1 MQRTGLGLLI
11 LVVVLVAACA
21 DPDRATT
28 TTTSD
33 SMPASE
39 SSTTTQP
46 LIAGCPANEQFFES
60 DLVGDSDNTGSDS
73 ATIGLISW
81 RAEEACETFEI
92 EFESTEG
99 APATTPPT
107 VSARFLDGI
116 GVLRVSTSAGD
127 TVITDQIVETPLVAR
142 LYVVRAIDGGT
153 FIDFHLAAPAQARI
167 ELDNSPARLTLE
179 LQPGIIEYS
188 STPTITD
195 QLVLISPGEGSEV
208 PLSLNVSG
216 YTRQLDSDLLLIATQ
231 GNEVIDQVSAT
242 TASTNAAWGAF
253 GGSLELTPGETR
265 LFVGTED
272 AESGGFDGLSIDF
285 QAG

>member
-39 SSTTTQP
+39 STTTTQP
-46 LIAGCPANEQFFES
+46 LIAGCPVDEQFFENG
-60 DLVGDSDNTGSDS
+60 LVDESDNTGSDS

-81 RAEEACETFEI
+81 EAEEACETFEI
-92 EFESTEG
+92 EFESAEG
-99 APATTPPT
+99 APATTPPS
-107 VSARFLDGI
+107 VSARFLDEI
-116 GVLRVSTSAGD
+116 GVLRVSTSAND
-127 TVITDQIVETPLVAR
+127 TVITDQLVETLLVDR

-153 FIDFHLAAPAQARI
+153 FIDFHLAGPAQARI

-179 LQPGIIEYS
+179 LQPGIIEYNS
-188 STPTITD
+188 APTITD
-195 QLVLISPGEGSEV
+195 QLVLISPVEDSEV
-208 PLSLNVSG
+208 PLGLSVSG
-216 YTRQLDSDLLLIATQ
+216 YARDLESDLLLIATQ
-231 GNEVIDQVSAT
+231 GNEVIDEVSAT
-242 TASTNAAWGAF
+242 TASATAVWAAF
-253 GGSLELTPGETR
+253 SGSLELIEGEHR

-272 AESGGFDGLSIDF
+272 AESGGFDGVSIDL